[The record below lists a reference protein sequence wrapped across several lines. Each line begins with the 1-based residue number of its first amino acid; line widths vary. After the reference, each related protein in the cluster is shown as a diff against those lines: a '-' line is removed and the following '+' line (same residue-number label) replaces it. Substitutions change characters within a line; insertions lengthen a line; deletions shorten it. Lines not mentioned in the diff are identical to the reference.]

1 QSPAPSP
8 QVPDLRVG
16 LVNLPVS
23 TEQQELTISVTPDK
37 PEAGP
42 RDQVSYTVKA
52 TDFSGKGV
60 RAEVGLALV
69 DKAVLSLADD
79 PNPTFKQAFYTKRP
93 LGVFTSQSLTA
104 LVDRV
109 TLKLQPGDK
118 GGGGGVNSD
127 VLIRRN
133 FPDTAYWNPSVVTG
147 DDGTAKVTLTLPDN
161 LTTWRMTA
169 RGLTADTRVGQA
181 TADLAATRPLLI
193 RPALPRFLTAGDKL
207 AIQAVV
213 QNNTPNAIDATVT
226 LELEETGRQG
236 DQETGKPG
244 MLVQMSADAK
254 QSVQVPANSTA
265 VVRWPAD
272 VLAAGQAL
280 LRFTLEGGGLED
292 RVEQALP
299 IQRFTTPEVVASAGQ
314 VQDTTVETIAAIGNQ
329 GLGTG
334 GQNSQS

>member
-118 GGGGGVNSD
+118 GGGGGIDSD
-127 VLIRRN
+127 VLVRRD
-133 FPDTAYWNPSVVTG
+133 FPDTAYWNPSLVTG
-147 DDGTAKVTLTLPDN
+147 DDGLGSVTVTLPDS
-161 LTTWRMTA
+161 LTTWRMSARAVTA
-169 RGLTADTRVGQA
+169 NTLVGQA
-181 TADLAATRPLLI
+181 AEDVVATRPLLV
-193 RPALPRFLTAGDKL
+193 RPALPRFLTLGDQPL
-207 AIQAVV
+207 IQAVV
-213 QNNTPNAIDATVT
+213 HNSTNGAIDASVQLDIVT
-226 LELEETGRQG
+226 PEGASPALKLDGPAQ
-236 DQETGKPG
+236 
-244 MLVQMSADAK
+244 
-254 QSVQVPANSTA
+254 QSVNVPAS
-265 VVRWPAD
+265 
-272 VLAAGQAL
+272 
-280 LRFTLEGGGLED
+280 
-292 RVEQALP
+292 
-299 IQRFTTPEVVASAGQ
+299 
-314 VQDTTVETIAAIGNQ
+314 
-329 GLGTG
+329 GT
-334 GQNSQS
+334 